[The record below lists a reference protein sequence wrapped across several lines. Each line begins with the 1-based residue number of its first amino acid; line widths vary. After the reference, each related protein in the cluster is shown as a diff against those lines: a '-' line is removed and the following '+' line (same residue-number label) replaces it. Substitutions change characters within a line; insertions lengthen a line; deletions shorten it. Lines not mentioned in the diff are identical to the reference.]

1 MTENW
6 LASSPTRI
14 ETCTKYKS
22 EKGSE
27 RMGVGGWVGWGRVGE
42 GGVGGGCIYCI
53 HIRHKMERC
62 ENTHKVL
69 LVLQRDTSHCCPGLE
84 TREEMLQQGLKTV
97 RDLPDQLLGRGEV
110 GRGDVIVLM
119 HGEPGSPRLCHL
131 QHCKQQSWEFPA
143 GEEILLPLDY

>member
-14 ETCTKYKS
+14 ETCTKKYQ
-22 EKGSE
+22 
-27 RMGVGGWVGWGRVGE
+27 RRGVRGWGWGRVG
-42 GGVGGGCIYCI
+42 VGGGWGWGRRV
-53 HIRHKMERC
+53 HLLHTSQMERC

-97 RDLPDQLLGRGEV
+97 WDLPDQLLGRGEV
-110 GRGDVIVLM
+110 GKNYEEGDVIVLM
-119 HGEPGSPRLCHL
+119 RGEPGSPWFCHL
-131 QHCKQQSWEFPA
+131 QHCKQQSWGFPA